1 MYRIVNDFPNE
12 LFKATEGPFIS
23 LYQPTHRHSPEKNQ
37 DVIRFKNLVKE
48 VERLLELKYPKKEI
62 STIMEDFIRLSEDK
76 QFWINTYDGLGIL
89 HAEGQ
94 TIIYKLSRPVK
105 ELVVVGDNFH
115 IKPLIRNF
123 QSADRYHVLGLNRHG
138 FTLFEGNRYGFDEV
152 DLDEDIPNNIRD
164 VLGDEFTSSY
174 ITGRYGAAGG
184 PAVFHGSGSRKDEI
198 EKDTE
203 KFFRFVDR
211 VVLEN
216 YSKPTQLPLV
226 LVALPEY
233 HTLFRKISHNPYLLE
248 EGVKTNYDILTVDKL
263 KDTFWEVIE
272 PSYLRKTE
280 ALIQKFET
288 SRSQHLGSDDIAQ
301 IARACVENRIDTVLL
316 EADRLI
322 PGRVNRETGQLE
334 EGESG
339 AEYGDILNDIA
350 EIVIS
355 NGGNVVILPKD
366 RMPST
371 TGAAASY
378 RF

>member
-1 MYRIVNDFPNE
+1 M
-12 LFKATEGPFIS
+12 
-23 LYQPTHRHSPEKNQ
+23 
-37 DVIRFKNLVKE
+37 
-48 VERLLELKYPKKEI
+48 
-62 STIMEDFIRLSEDK
+62 
-76 QFWINTYDGLGIL
+76 
-89 HAEGQ
+89 
-94 TIIYKLSRPVK
+94 
-105 ELVVVGDNFH
+105 
-115 IKPLIRNF
+115 
-123 QSADRYHVLGLNRHG
+123 
-138 FTLFEGNRYGFDEV
+138 
-152 DLDEDIPNNIRD
+152 
-164 VLGDEFTSSY
+164 
-174 ITGRYGAAGG
+174 
-184 PAVFHGSGSRKDEI
+184 
-198 EKDTE
+198 
-203 KFFRFVDR
+203 
-211 VVLEN
+211 VLEN

-322 PGRVNRETGQLE
+322 PGRVNLETGQLE